1 MDELYTGAAINH
13 TLERIAGHSAEL
25 SHAILAGHCE
35 WQDRE
40 SSFEALVKLR
50 PRSTPITN
58 LCPAEPMKGA
68 FMITDV
74 VAMLATLG
82 EAQQTVLMVM
92 EATVSDSG
100 FDSQTLADLHT

>member
-1 MDELYTGAAINH
+1 
-13 TLERIAGHSAEL
+13 
-25 SHAILAGHCE
+25 
-35 WQDRE
+35 
-40 SSFEALVKLR
+40 
-50 PRSTPITN
+50 
-58 LCPAEPMKGA
+58 
-68 FMITDV
+68 MITDV